1 MIKTGKDHLEQL
13 QDGRI
18 VYIGDEKVSDVTKHP
33 SLKRAAKTV
42 ARLYDL
48 KHTKEHKND
57 LTYEENGDTFS
68 TWFIQAKNKDDLRK
82 RSKAHKIIADHTSGE
97 KLLMS
102 SVSKP
107 PIASKDKFPN
117 CSAVRLENGFSCVL
131 APIPPAPI
139 IPISF
144 ALNPDMAARSKL
156 AIFSGVI
163 V

>member
-42 ARLYDL
+42 AQLYDL

-82 RSKAHKIIADHTSGE
+82 RSKAHKIIADHTSGMMGRSMDHVASFVTG
-97 KLLMS
+97 MS
-102 SVSKP
+102 TSTDTVSYTHLTLP
-107 PIASKDKFPN
+107 TN
-117 CSAVRLENGFSCVL
+117 
-131 APIPPAPI
+131 
-139 IPISF
+139 
-144 ALNPDMAARSKL
+144 
-156 AIFSGVI
+156 SGV
-163 V
+163 

>member
-42 ARLYDL
+42 AQLYDL

-68 TWFIQAKNKDDLRK
+68 TWFIQAKNKDD
-82 RSKAHKIIADHTSGE
+82 
-97 KLLMS
+97 
-102 SVSKP
+102 
-107 PIASKDKFPN
+107 
-117 CSAVRLENGFSCVL
+117 FSQ
-131 APIPPAPI
+131 
-139 IPISF
+139 
-144 ALNPDMAARSKL
+144 D
-156 AIFSGVI
+156 
-163 V
+163 